1 MHEKKEKQMPK
12 KIPTAEEIREYLKNT
27 QTVISFT
34 FPNEAVWCNK
44 TTLPLLEAAEAVGTP
59 NEEIWEL
66 CKKIASMSH
75 APLNLKEYE
84 RMLPFAQKNGTV
96 DAVLKL
102 LENYGP
108 DFSKKEWYYFYDI
121 IGFYY
126 CVALIS
132 QSDYRK
138 EDCEARLWT
147 IVDDFIKNDPENK
160 ELFVLLRNMSV
171 LQKKRPNLAPMRE
184 KLEAAIKS

>member
-1 MHEKKEKQMPK
+1 MAK
-12 KIPTAEEIREYLKNT
+12 KIPSLTEVREYLKNKPE
-27 QTVISFT
+27 IFEAT
-34 FPNEAVWCNK
+34 FPNEAVWRSRM
-44 TTLPLLEAAEAVGTP
+44 TLPFLEAAEAVGIITP
-59 NEEIWEL
+59 NENIWEF
-66 CKKIASMSH
+66 CKKISSFSH
-75 APLNLKEYE
+75 APVTLKYYE
-84 RMLPFAQKNGTV
+84 RMLPFAQKNEVV

-108 DFSKKEWYYFYDI
+108 NFSEKEWYYFYDI

-147 IVDDFIKNDPENK
+147 IVDSFIKNDTENHS
-160 ELFVLLRNMSV
+160 LYVLLRNMSV
-171 LQKKRPNLAPMRE
+171 LQKKQPNLASMRE